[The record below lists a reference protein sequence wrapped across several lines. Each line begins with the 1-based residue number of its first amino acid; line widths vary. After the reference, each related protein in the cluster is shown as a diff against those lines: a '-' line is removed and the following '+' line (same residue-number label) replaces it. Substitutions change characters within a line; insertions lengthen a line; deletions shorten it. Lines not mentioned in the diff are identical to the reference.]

1 MNNQS
6 SRVMPRRSYDRF
18 DPPARVLLGPG
29 PSPVDERVLAAMAAP
44 VLGHLDP
51 LFLQC
56 MDDIQELLRYV
67 FETENRVTIPIS
79 ATGSAGME
87 AALVNVIEPG
97 DEVVVCIHG
106 VFGERMHDI
115 IERAGGKPIAV
126 RAEWGQAIDRNKIE
140 KALDSR
146 KPRALAIVHAETS
159 TGVLQDLTGLA
170 DMAHSR
176 DALLIVD
183 AVTSLG
189 GHAVGVDR
197 NAIDICYS
205 GTQKCLGAPP
215 GLAPITFSE
224 RAIDRIRAR
233 RSRVQSWYLDITM
246 VEKYWGSDRTYHHT
260 APISMN
266 YALREA
272 LRIAHEEGLEARWRR
287 HELNHQALV
296 AGVEA
301 MGLQMNV
308 APEQRLWSLN
318 AVRVPGGVDD
328 ARIRARLLAD
338 FNIEIGGGLGPLKG
352 IIWRIGLMGSGSTR
366 ANVLL
371 VLDAL
376 HRALEAEGFPC
387 ASGLEAARQVYSS
400 DEANKAP

>member
-6 SRVMPRRSYDRF
+6 SGVTRRKTYERF

-29 PSPVDERVLAAMAAP
+29 PSPVEARVLAAMAAP

-51 LFLQC
+51 LFLRC

-106 VFGERMHDI
+106 VFGERMYDI

-126 RAEWGQAIDRNKIE
+126 RAEWGQAIDLNKIE
-140 KALDSR
+140 EALDSC
-146 KPRALAIVHAETS
+146 KPRAVAIVHAETS

-170 DMAHSR
+170 DTAHSR
-176 DALLIVD
+176 GALLIVD

-189 GHAVGVDR
+189 GHAVSVDR

-215 GLAPITFSE
+215 GLSPITFSE
-224 RAIDRIRAR
+224 RAVDRIRAR
-233 RSRVQSWYLDITM
+233 RSKVQSWYLDITM

-272 LRIAHEEGLEARWRR
+272 LRIVHEEGLEARWHR

-308 APEQRLWSLN
+308 APRQRLWSLN
-318 AVRVPGGVDD
+318 AVRVPDGVDD
-328 ARIRARLLAD
+328 ARIRGRLLAD

-352 IIWRIGLMGSGSTR
+352 LIWRIGLMGSGSTR
-366 ANVLL
+366 ENVLL
-371 VLDAL
+371 VLDGL
-376 HRALEAEGFPC
+376 HRALEAEGFSC
-387 ASGLEAARQVYSS
+387 VSGLEAARQVYSS
-400 DEANKAP
+400 GGENKAS